1 MIFLYTFAIIFAI
14 SIVSQKTT
22 NNLFSVLYKITRS
35 ERISIFIAAFIFLPG
50 TFIHEACHLISALLL
65 FLPVKKFSIIPS
77 VTSTPNGY
85 SIKLGTVT
93 YGKRDPISGILVGI
107 APVLGGIIFFAYLST
122 VFKYVQGNLLLTIF
136 VAYLSFVVAST
147 MLSSKQD
154 IVDSVY
160 IIPLLIILFVSALY
174 FHVEFWNDRLVVE
187 FMSRMNYYLI
197 SAFLVNLGGFGVT
210 KIMSK
215 FI

>member
-35 ERISIFIAAFIFLPG
+35 ERISIF
-50 TFIHEACHLISALLL
+50 
-65 FLPVKKFSIIPS
+65 PS

-210 KIMSK
+210 KIMS
-215 FI
+215 